1 MKKVALACTG
11 GGTKASVN
19 IGVLRAL
26 KELNIEIEAIS
37 GASMGAVVAFLYI
50 CDYST
55 EDILKVL
62 ENEAYRDKKF
72 TLLEKLICIPRLFI
86 MGGAKKAKHIIK
98 YIEKIEE
105 ERKIKSMDSI
115 NIPFIVPALDL
126 SSRETVYYSSKKVE
140 ESVICYCDR
149 KVSEAIK
156 SSGSLPLLYNPNKV
170 VINGENH
177 YMLDGGILT
186 NTLITPLRK
195 YSNFVIGV
203 SNKFYPK
210 KRKRIN
216 LFTGF
221 TQTFQAIRRSWL
233 RNEKEKADLWIE
245 CDLETNDFSGKREM
259 MKHYEQIGY
268 ETTMK
273 IFKEKGIEKVLDEGI
288 NYV

>member
-19 IGVLRAL
+19 IGVIRAL

-37 GASMGAVVAFLYI
+37 GASMGAVVAFLYL

-62 ENEAYRDKKF
+62 EDEAYKDKKF
-72 TLLEKLICIPRLFI
+72 NIFEKLTSVPRLFI
-86 MGGAKKAKHIIK
+86 TGGGKKAKYIIK
-98 YIEKIEE
+98 YIEKVEE
-105 ERKIKSMDSI
+105 EKNIKAMGTI

-126 SSRETVYYSSKKVE
+126 SSRETVYYSSKKLDENVT
-140 ESVICYCDR
+140 CYCDR

-186 NTLITPLRK
+186 NTLITPLKK

-210 KRKRIN
+210 KRKRVN

-233 RNEKEKADLWIE
+233 KNEREKADIWIE
-245 CDLETNDFSGKREM
+245 CDLKTNDFSGKREM

-268 ETTMK
+268 ETAMK
-273 IFKEKGIEKVLDEGI
+273 IFKEKEIEKILDEGKK
-288 NYV
+288 YV

>member
-1 MKKVALACTG
+1 MRKVALACTG

-19 IGVLRAL
+19 IGVIRAL

-37 GASMGAVVAFLYI
+37 GASMGAVVAFLYL

-55 EDILKVL
+55 EAILKVL

-72 TLLEKLICIPRLFI
+72 RILEKITCIPRLFI
-86 MGGAKKAKHIIK
+86 MGGGKKAKYIIK
-98 YIEKIEE
+98 YIEKLEE
-105 ERKIKSMDSI
+105 ERNIKAINSI
-115 NIPFIVPALDL
+115 QKPFIVPALDL
-126 SSRETVYYSSKKVE
+126 SSREVVYYSSKVVDE
-140 ESVICYCDR
+140 NVTCFYDR

-170 VINGENH
+170 VIDGENH
-177 YMLDGGILT
+177 YLLDGGILT
-186 NTLITPLRK
+186 NTLVTPLKK

-221 TQTFQAIRRSWL
+221 TQTFQSIRRPWL
-233 RNEKEKADLWIE
+233 RNEREKADLWIE
-245 CDLETNDFSGKREM
+245 CDLKTNDFSGKREM
-259 MKHYEQIGY
+259 MKQYEKIGY

-273 IFKEKGIEKVLDEGI
+273 IFKEKGIEKILDEGI